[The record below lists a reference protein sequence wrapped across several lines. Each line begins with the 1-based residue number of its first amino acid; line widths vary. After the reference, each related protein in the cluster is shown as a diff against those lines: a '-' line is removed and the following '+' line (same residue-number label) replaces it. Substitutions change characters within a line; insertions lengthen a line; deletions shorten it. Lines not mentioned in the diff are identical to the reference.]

1 MSVLNYD
8 FAATPVTWSLA
19 MPTLAP
25 SICTW
30 NPLTCS
36 LDDSSPRKDLCTII
50 EGTTVSS
57 FDSAS
62 GDFSFQSKEVERIP
76 AGTYVF
82 RITASTGVG
91 PVKALDTT
99 FSLVITNPC
108 TTFEFTLQN
117 PTPFP
122 TTKIRHALIEQAA
135 QSIAKWNTDTVAT
148 RSVTH
153 VYCGPN

>member
-8 FAATPVTWSLA
+8 FVATPVTWSLA

-30 NPLTCS
+30 NPLTCT
-36 LDDSSPRKDLCTII
+36 LDEGSPRRDLCSII
-50 EGTTVSS
+50 EGTTVAS
-57 FDSAS
+57 FDTGG
-62 GDFSFQSKEVERIP
+62 GDFSFQSQDVEKIP

-108 TTFEFTLQN
+108 TTFTFTLQS
-117 PTPFP
+117 PSPFP
-122 TTKIRHALIEQAA
+122 SNTIRHALIE
-135 QSIAKWNTDTVAT
+135 
-148 RSVTH
+148 
-153 VYCGPN
+153 